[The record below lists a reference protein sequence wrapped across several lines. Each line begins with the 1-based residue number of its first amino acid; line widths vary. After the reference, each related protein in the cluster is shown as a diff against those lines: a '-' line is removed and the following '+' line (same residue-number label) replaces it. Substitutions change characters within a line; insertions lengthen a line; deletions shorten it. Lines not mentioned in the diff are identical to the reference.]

1 MNALTLKKFGAVAAS
16 TAVLALGV
24 ITPALAQVGGTTD
37 EQGSLGLGTIQT
49 EAGFGQKN
57 LYATVG
63 SLIRVALS
71 LLRCQETLD
80 RRCHWYA
87 DHSLGLCHHH
97 VRSWVFAKSY
107 RRGLHRSWRIMTR
120 PRHYGILTSRLIP
133 CLFNSRTDAFG
144 ELLRQNLCYSL
155 CVFQI
160 HVAPLLGFSS
170 HFIQTHQS

>member
-71 LLRCQETLD
+71 LL
-80 RRCHWYA
+80 
-87 DHSLGLCHHH
+87 G
-97 VRSWVFAKSY
+97 V
-107 RRGLHRSWRIMTR
+107 
-120 PRHYGILTSRLIP
+120 
-133 CLFNSRTDAFG
+133 
-144 ELLRQNLCYSL
+144 
-155 CVFQI
+155 
-160 HVAPLLGFSS
+160 VAIVIILLGGFKWMTAAGNEEKVGDAKKLLIAGVIGMLIILSAFAITTFVLGS
-170 HFIQTHQS
+170 LQKATGAGFTVPGA